1 MTVDRRHAL
10 NCFYDSDA
18 DSKEVF
24 LDEPEWGTQ
33 QEAFDAANK
42 TGAVREVHFPASM
55 LSAKA
60 LSREVV
66 FSSTEAIKELKLVQ
80 KMYLHYQL
88 VETLEFDFPFVIPG
102 TTNSW
107 E

>member
-1 MTVDRRHAL
+1 MDAERIAEGFKVISLKLKGKLAVESNR
-10 NCFYDSDA
+10 FYLFNGLDA
-18 DSKEVF
+18 DTKQIF
-24 LDEPEWGTQ
+24 MDEPEWGTQ

-42 TGAVREVHFPASM
+42 AGSMREVHFPAAM

-80 KMYLHYQL
+80 KMYLH
-88 VETLEFDFPFVIPG
+88 D
-102 TTNSW
+102 
-107 E
+107 